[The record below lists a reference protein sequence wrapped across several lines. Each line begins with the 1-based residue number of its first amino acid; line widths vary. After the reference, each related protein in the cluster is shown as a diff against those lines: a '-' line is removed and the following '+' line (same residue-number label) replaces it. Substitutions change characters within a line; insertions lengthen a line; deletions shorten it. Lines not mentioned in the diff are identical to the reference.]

1 MNFGTTAF
9 GMIEAVIN
17 TTKTFLTMVKPDQ
30 VSANGLN
37 ATSLRTTKLI
47 RQSVVEEMSNANIT
61 IAT

>member
-37 ATSLRTTKLI
+37 ATSL
-47 RQSVVEEMSNANIT
+47 
-61 IAT
+61 